1 MDLLTAA
8 RAKMPEGV
16 QEVMKSAAAKCAIEH
31 GDLAEAQA
39 LLDSVQIVPVDDPVK
54 NFSGIAY
61 SNRAVVGQMLS
72 DAQSDREPS

>member
-1 MDLLTAA
+1 MSCLH
-8 RAKMPEGV
+8 RIRVSVEGV
-16 QEVMKSAAAKCAIEH
+16 ARHFDAEAAKCAIEH

-61 SNRAVVGQMLS
+61 SNRAVVGQMLA